1 MSNQF
6 LTIQMNIIMD
16 IILLNSIILLKN
28 KYPTIIYIYYQYK
41 LSILNITKNFKI
53 FEIMMIIIFKFLKY
67 LFTIFYYLKI
77 ILLFI
82 KVNYFHLDNL
92 VLFALLNLF
101 FKSLIL

>member
-101 FKSLIL
+101 FKYY